1 MGQCIAHAIDG
12 RDPARAR
19 KFSANYT
26 CDTAHTIELGEEKA
40 SPHRVGE
47 RDVVRRQSR
56 QSK

>member
-1 MGQCIAHAIDG
+1 MDQGIAHAING
-12 RDPARAR
+12 SGAAWGR

-40 SPHRVGE
+40 SPHRVGG